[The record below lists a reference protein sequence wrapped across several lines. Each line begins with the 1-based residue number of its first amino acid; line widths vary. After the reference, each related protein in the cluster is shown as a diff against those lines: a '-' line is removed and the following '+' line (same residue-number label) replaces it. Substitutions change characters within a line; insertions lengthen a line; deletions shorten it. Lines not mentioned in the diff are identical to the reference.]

1 MTKTKQL
8 CSKCLDNGVKN
19 YETCEHDFN
28 PNEIKQI
35 TTQAEARQYA
45 IDWQNWVSEQN
56 QIGKEKTLYQSDMND
71 WHAVFTELA
80 TRFNLT
86 EEFQENGII

>member
-1 MTKTKQL
+1 MNN
-8 CSKCLDNGVKN
+8 S
-19 YETCEHDFN
+19 FN

-35 TTQAEARQYA
+35 NTPEEARQYA
-45 IDWQNWVSEQN
+45 IDWQTWVSDQN
-56 QIGKEKTLYQSDMND
+56 LSYAEL
-71 WHAVFTELA
+71 FTWQEVLTQLA